1 MTIFQ
6 VPNYGSV
13 LQAFATQTV
22 LEKLGYEC
30 DVINYN
36 YPNDWHYR
44 HGFIRPSA
52 LKQRVKKALGL
63 LGIHVDK
70 LSLIHI

>member
-1 MTIFQ
+1 MKIALMTIFQ

-36 YPNDWHYR
+36 YPND
-44 HGFIRPSA
+44 
-52 LKQRVKKALGL
+52 
-63 LGIHVDK
+63 
-70 LSLIHI
+70 